1 MNGPGIDD
9 ARAVEHLLYRYAELI
24 DAGDFD
30 GVADLFAH
38 GSLHAV
44 PDGPAETVF
53 TGRDAVRALYERSTR
68 RYEDGTPRSRHL
80 VTNAIVEVDA
90 AAGTAASRS
99 VFTVLQATPS
109 LPLQPII
116 TGRYLDT
123 FHRVDDAWCFA
134 TRTIHIDLSGDLSQH
149 LLF

>member
-1 MNGPGIDD
+1 MSTADD

-30 GVADLFAH
+30 GVAELFAH
-38 GSLHAV
+38 GAIHAV
-44 PDGPAETVF
+44 PDGPPETVF
-53 TGRDAVRALYERSTR
+53 AGRDAVRGLYERSTR

-90 AAGTAASRS
+90 EAGMASSRS
-99 VFTVLQATPS
+99 VFTVLQATDA
-109 LPLQPII
+109 LPLQPIV
-116 TGRYLDT
+116 TGRYHDT
-123 FHRVDDAWCFA
+123 FHRVDGAWCFA
-134 TRTIHIDLSGDLSQH
+134 TRTMHLDLTGDLSQH